1 MAEVLFQELSA
12 VDRRDALEVVESSS
26 SHKANLLEKD
36 IWVVAT
42 LNALFNAPFS
52 SHLIFK
58 GGTSLSKVWRVV
70 RRFFRR
76 RRRYLRYSRL
86 RAGSGCRLKRRGA
99 TPVAQS
105 GEKVDAYDPL
115 PTC

>member
-1 MAEVLFQELSA
+1 MAEVLYQELSA

-58 GGTSLSKVWRVV
+58 GGTSLSKVWRAI
-70 RRFFRR
+70 RRFSEDIDVTYDIRAFAPN
-76 RRRYLRYSRL
+76 LV
-86 RAGSGCRLKRRGA
+86 AGSSDEA
-99 TPVAQS
+99 
-105 GEKVDAYDPL
+105 L
-115 PTC
+115 PPTRSQ

>member
-1 MAEVLFQELSA
+1 MAEALYQELSV
-12 VDRRDALEVVESSS
+12 VDRRDALEVVEISS

-58 GGTSLSKVWRVV
+58 PGFDL
-70 RRFFRR
+70 
-76 RRRYLRYSRL
+76 
-86 RAGSGCRLKRRGA
+86 
-99 TPVAQS
+99 
-105 GEKVDAYDPL
+105 D
-115 PTC
+115 